1 MTKPLPSVRELVDAA
16 RRARHDSLGIA
27 QDPEALVHIANVSR
41 RAFLDDKDV
50 MALRDWSA
58 TVEDIANMDAV
69 EPEIQHWLAV
79 ERVRLAAAH
88 RLVADLLASDVQP
101 LVDRLEE
108 YELLDDQYRAEISSV
123 VEAAWLTPRL
133 TREEAPEPG

>member
-1 MTKPLPSVRELVDAA
+1 MIKPLPTVREFVDAA
-16 RRARHDSLGIA
+16 RRACHDSLGVA
-27 QDPEALVHIANVSR
+27 YDPEALIHVANVSR

-58 TVEDIANMDAV
+58 TVEDIANIDAV

-88 RLVADLLASDVQP
+88 RLVANLLASSVQP
-101 LVDRLEE
+101 LVERLAH
-108 YELLDDQYRAEISSV
+108 YEAIDDEYRAQISSG